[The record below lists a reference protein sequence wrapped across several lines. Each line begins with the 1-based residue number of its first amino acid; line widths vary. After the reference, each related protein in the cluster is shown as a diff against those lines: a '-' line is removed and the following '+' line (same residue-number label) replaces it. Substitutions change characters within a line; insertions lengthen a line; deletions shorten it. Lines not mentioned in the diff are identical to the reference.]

1 MSEECLTTYVSSTTF
16 LHLPAR
22 ETKHQPQKY
31 DRHRNHITHISPPS
45 SQRTS
50 AFHFIKFKNH
60 TKTIHLLQEYGAGSH
75 EFHVIAISC
84 DHGIRPDGRRSTP
97 FAYFFHHDE
106 QTATTTIE
114 SITGTIATRYDV
126 GILTRT
132 ESYVDVSGT
141 FKCKCIDA
149 LFFVIPSY
157 TTLTFFLKYEYLQDD
172 ESRCSL
178 AYSLSFSNDESD
190 FQRNFTQLDSIMK
203 TQLRY
208 NQQFFQSSSSMRNR
222 RRATDPRKVACQ
234 QQHPPKQQPIDTEP
248 LPRTLQDALRPSKT
262 RSIVITEKEAPFRI
276 VNVNACWEQL
286 CGYSY
291 VESKGKTLGS
301 LLRGPQTDPLTATTI
316 ISKLLHGE
324 NDVGATLVNYKKN
337 GQPFYNRI
345 RAGPIYNEET
355 GEISHF
361 VGLLQEIGS
370 ELEHVY
376 GNHSVTQQ
384 HMYA

>member
-1 MSEECLTTYVSSTTF
+1 
-16 LHLPAR
+16 
-22 ETKHQPQKY
+22 
-31 DRHRNHITHISPPS
+31 
-45 SQRTS
+45 
-50 AFHFIKFKNH
+50 
-60 TKTIHLLQEYGAGSH
+60 
-75 EFHVIAISC
+75 
-84 DHGIRPDGRRSTP
+84 
-97 FAYFFHHDE
+97 
-106 QTATTTIE
+106 
-114 SITGTIATRYDV
+114 
-126 GILTRT
+126 
-132 ESYVDVSGT
+132 
-141 FKCKCIDA
+141 
-149 LFFVIPSY
+149 
-157 TTLTFFLKYEYLQDD
+157 
-172 ESRCSL
+172 
-178 AYSLSFSNDESD
+178 
-190 FQRNFTQLDSIMK
+190 MK

-208 NQQFFQSSSSMRNR
+208 NQQFFQSSSMMRNR
-222 RRATDPRKVACQ
+222 RRTTDPRKVACQ
-234 QQHPPKQQPIDTEP
+234 QQYTSKHQAIDTEP

-276 VNVNACWEQL
+276 VNVNTSWEQL

-316 ISKLLHGE
+316 ISKLLQGE

-376 GNHSVTQQ
+376 GNHNATQQ
-384 HMYA
+384 QMFA